1 MKKLLAIFFLCLCFC
16 AVLISGVFIFDNNNS
31 NKSTNNSYLRIH
43 IRANSNLEEDQDIK
57 YIIKDAIVDF
67 LTPAISRCKTK
78 EDFEKTLKENLLNI
92 ECIANEILAQN
103 SFDYKTSAQINNEYF
118 PVRSY
123 DNLTLQNGFYDA
135 LIVNLGSGKGDNWWC
150 VVYPPLCFLNSNT
163 DYCYK
168 SRIVEFIKKYFGG

>member
-1 MKKLLAIFFLCLCFC
+1 MKKLLTIFFLVISFC
-16 AVLISGVFIFDNNNS
+16 AVLFCGLFIFKNSDQNSNNN
-31 NKSTNNSYLRIH
+31 YLRIH
-43 IRANSNLEEDQDIK
+43 IRANSNLECDQDIK
-57 YIIKDAIVDF
+57 YIIKDAIVEF

-78 EDFEKTLKENLLNI
+78 EDFEKTLKDNLLNI

-123 DNLTLQNGFYDA
+123 DNLTLQNGYYDA
-135 LIVNLGSGKGDNWWC
+135 LIINLGSGKGDNWWC
-150 VVYPPLCFLNSNT
+150 VVYPPLCFLNSNA

>member
-1 MKKLLAIFFLCLCFC
+1 MKKVLIIFFLCFSFVAILLFG
-16 AVLISGVFIFDNNNS
+16 LFGFNNINS
-31 NKSTNNSYLRIH
+31 NSNNSYLRIH
-43 IRANSNLEEDQDIK
+43 IRANSNLEQDQDIK

-78 EDFEKTLKENLLNI
+78 EDFEKTLKDNLLNI
-92 ECIANEILAQN
+92 ECIADEILAQN
-103 SFDYKTSAQINNEYF
+103 SFDYKTTAQINNEYF

-135 LIVNLGSGKGDNWWC
+135 LIINLGSGKGDNWWC
-150 VVYPPLCFLNSNT
+150 VVYPPLCFLNSNA